1 MAMQN
6 ASIYY
11 MFVDVL
17 RGCGEPAALNLN
29 NLTCIPFKVF
39 YTLETGGKQN
49 TLWQYIPQTG
59 YWWIV
64 CPTQLREK
72 ICNNYRTSCCK
83 PFPVGD
89 LWILCGID
97 LARLDKL
104 SQYSYPDR
112 WKSKI
117 RTLKSGIYTCV
128 LSFWGT
134 SISMH
139 KYIYIFPGR
148 MFLCGCS
155 QVPLARC
162 STLMFF
168 ELGAEQRWQAILNE
182 ASLRSNRSS

>member
-1 MAMQN
+1 MILNQEPHGN
-6 ASIYY
+6 AECQHFGVSLQPWTWII
-11 MFVDVL
+11 
-17 RGCGEPAALNLN
+17 
-29 NLTCIPFKVF
+29 LTCIPFKVF
-39 YTLETGGKQN
+39 YALETGGKQKHFVAVDSSN
-49 TLWQYIPQTG
+49 RIL
-59 YWWIV
+59 V
-64 CPTQLREK
+64 DSFFSTQLREQ

-83 PFPVGD
+83 PFTVGD

-128 LSFWGT
+128 LSLWGT
-134 SISMH
+134 SISIYMH
-139 KYIYIFPGR
+139 IYGPGR

-155 QVPLARC
+155 QVPLAKC
-162 STLMFF
+162 STF

-182 ASLRSNRSS
+182 ATLRTNRSS